1 MNGPPPEVRE
11 RRQRIRPRRGRH
23 RDDVGEIVGGGI
35 ERLRVVVGPRVG
47 IPGGGDEEDPPVEV
61 GLDGVEQGLGEPAAA
76 PAVAGG
82 NDIDPAVLHELHIL
96 EAVDRIGSAPGARRA
111 QELARHESDGPVD
124 ADDPDGVVPDR
135 ADRAGHMAAVAG
147 VGVVHG
153 VGIVV
158 GGVDAEAVVHQA
170 VAVVV
175 DPVAVAIQLVA
186 EHVRGQVRVS
196 VVDPGIDHGHDDVA
210 APRGDV
216 PRLGGVDV
224 RIRDPAVLARVVEAP
239 ETAEAWIAGNDLGV
253 DDPVGLRVED
263 VGTAPVEFDGVFDAH
278 PGGNSHGLKAFDDPE
293 ALVRVGADQRVDERL
308 VRRQRRGLEPHKN
321 GVRSM
326 PGCRLG
332 SGAGIREEQRKQ
344 EQKPGQRLRARSHR
358 LDAHRDGSSR
368 RNTSGPPCLG
378 SLIT

>member
-1 MNGPPPEVRE
+1 M
-11 RRQRIRPRRGRH
+11 
-23 RDDVGEIVGGGI
+23 
-35 ERLRVVVGPRVG
+35 
-47 IPGGGDEEDPPVEV
+47 

-96 EAVDRIGSAPGARRA
+96 EAVDRIGGGTGTRRT

-158 GGVDAEAVVHQA
+158 GGVDAEAVVHLA

-175 DPVAVAIQLVA
+175 DPVAVAIRLVA
-186 EHVRGQVRVS
+186 EHVRGQVRMS

-239 ETAEAWIAGNDLGV
+239 ETAEARIAGNDLGV

-263 VGTAPVEFDGVFDAH
+263 VGTAPVEFDGVFDVH
-278 PGGNSHGLKAFDDPE
+278 PGGDSHGLKAFDDLE
-293 ALVRVGADQRVDERL
+293 ALVRVGADQRVGERL

-326 PGCRLG
+326 AGRRLG

-344 EQKPGQRLRARSHR
+344 EQKPDQRLRTRSHR
-358 LDAHRDGSSR
+358 LDAHRDGPSR
-368 RNTSGPPCLG
+368 RNTSGPSCLG